1 MAPALRSAST
11 ASTGVSAA
19 LRVIGLVIGGFL
31 LGAGL
36 VAVAARFGDH
46 APAIVIAIP
55 IVPLVVA
62 SILLRPLFA
71 APVVF
76 ASIAFGL
83 VSIPVG
89 PLNVQAQ
96 EAAVLIVAALVAL
109 RRVSEGDPPLSW
121 SPHLA
126 WAGALTLWAVIALPS
141 AADQEMAI
149 KTVGSFAYAITF
161 SCVVLATCDTL
172 EDLRWIFGVLVLV
185 ASVITL
191 PALQNADDLRAAQSS
206 GIIVGRA
213 QGFFPSPN
221 GLGGFSAL
229 AALVGIGLTF
239 AARTVR
245 GRVGALLATT
255 VLLAGLILSLSRG
268 AWLGMSAG
276 LILLVLALGR
286 VRRTLIVWAIPV
298 LVIGLFAGAFAPSRP
313 ELQVIGQRV
322 ADLGAVQS
330 YDDRPELWAEALRQI
345 REDPWTGQ
353 GPGNFERASRR
364 QVSGTLSVSASHA
377 HNQVLNTAAEM
388 GVPGGLLLL
397 GFALALG
404 VAARHTL
411 RRLPESGHHRDRALV
426 AGMAAALLARFTQGL
441 VDEALGNPLTDSVIW
456 GLVGGLLVAWRM
468 TRERRDSQFT
478 LTPGR
483 RTPPGGGTPRSEAR
497 TS

>member
-1 MAPALRSAST
+1 MSSAARSAGT
-11 ASTGVSAA
+11 ASARLFNG
-19 LRVIGLVIGGFL
+19 LRLTGLVISGFL

-46 APAIVIAIP
+46 APLIVIAIP
-55 IVPLVVA
+55 IVPLVLV
-62 SILLRPLFA
+62 SILLRPLVA

-76 ASIAFGL
+76 ASLAFGL

-121 SPHLA
+121 DPHLI

-141 AADQEMAI
+141 AADQQMAI

-161 SCVVLATCDTL
+161 SCVVLATCDTMD
-172 EDLRWIFGVLVLV
+172 DLRWILGVLLLV
-185 ASVITL
+185 ASAIVL
-191 PALQNADDLRAAQSS
+191 PALQNADELRAAQS
-206 GIIVGRA
+206 GGFIEGRA

-245 GRVGALLATT
+245 GRVGALLATM

-268 AWLGMSAG
+268 AWLGMSVG
-276 LILLVLALGR
+276 LVLLVLALAR
-286 VRRTLIVWAIPV
+286 VRRTLVVSAIPV
-298 LVIGLFAGAFAPSRP
+298 LVIGLFGGAFAPSRP

-322 ADLGAVQS
+322 ADIGVVKS
-330 YDDRPELWAEALRQI
+330 YDDRPKLWAEALRQI
-345 REDPWTGQ
+345 REDTWTGQ
-353 GPGNFERASRR
+353 GPGNFELASRR
-364 QVSGTLSVSASHA
+364 QVSGSLSVSASHA
-377 HNQVLNTAAEM
+377 HNQLLNTAAEI

-397 GFALALG
+397 GFALAL
-404 VAARHTL
+404 AHATRDTL

-441 VDEALGNPLTDSVIW
+441 VDEALGNPLTDAVIW

-468 TRERRDSQFT
+468 TRQRRDGRRT
-478 LTPGR
+478 LTLAR
-483 RTPPGGGTPRSEAR
+483 RTPPGGGRPRTGAR